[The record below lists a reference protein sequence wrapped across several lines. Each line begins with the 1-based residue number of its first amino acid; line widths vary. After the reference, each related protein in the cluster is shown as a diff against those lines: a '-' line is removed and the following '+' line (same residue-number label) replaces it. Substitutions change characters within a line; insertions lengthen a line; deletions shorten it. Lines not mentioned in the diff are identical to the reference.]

1 MENMKIVKDKDRI
14 KTKVEF
20 VYSDKDNFKED
31 VQIAIDAIELNV
43 NNEITD
49 IQYNVYNDEIYTAV
63 IVYKQDSK
71 NSYTVLSE

>member
-1 MENMKIVKDKDRI
+1 MENIKIVKDNDRI

-20 VYSDKDNFKED
+20 VYSDKDSFKED
-31 VQIAIDAIELNV
+31 VQMAIDAIELNV

>member
-1 MENMKIVKDKDRI
+1 MENIKIVKDNDKI
-14 KTKVEF
+14 NTKVEF
-20 VYSDKDNFKED
+20 VRSDKDSFKED
-31 VQIAIDAIELNV
+31 IQIAIDAIELNV

-49 IQYNVYNDEIYTAV
+49 IQYNVYNDEVYTAV

>member
-1 MENMKIVKDKDRI
+1 MENIKIVKDNDKI

-20 VYSDKDNFKED
+20 VRSDKDSFKED
-31 VQIAIDAIELNV
+31 IQIAIDAIELNV

-49 IQYNVYNDEIYTAV
+49 IQYNVYNDEVYTAV

>member
-1 MENMKIVKDKDRI
+1 MENIKIVKDNDRI

-31 VQIAIDAIELNV
+31 VQMAIDAIELNV

>member
-20 VYSDKDNFKED
+20 VRSDKDSFKED

>member
-1 MENMKIVKDKDRI
+1 MENIKIVKDNDKI

-20 VYSDKDNFKED
+20 VRSDKDSFKED

-43 NNEITD
+43 NNEIID
-49 IQYNVYNDEIYTAV
+49 IQYNIYNDEIYTAV